1 MSRASCLLALGSSHL
16 KFDVWPTWALD
27 VDKAQALNSRLLHLI
42 LKLASCN
49 TCNHPYLKSLHAARA
64 LKENWF
70 SFQKNESRTNII
82 AITIASRWLTCRP
95 TVSKTKDRAIINYHH
110 DQNYDIY
117 LETKLHNALISG
129 HPGGGGG
136 DPGEPPVICT
146 TTFTNPPYPKPR
158 LFNKKLLTPLPWG
171 QRSVLCQVYRC
182 NISKELYRRNRIF
195 LPKNIVAM

>member
-82 AITIASRWLTCRP
+82 AITIASRWLTCTP
-95 TVSKTKDRAIINYHH
+95 TVSKTKDRAIISYHH

-129 HPGGGGG
+129 HPGGGRWSRGA
-136 DPGEPPVICT
+136 PGHLHNDV
-146 TTFTNPPYPKPR
+146 YKS
-158 LFNKKLLTPLPWG
+158 PLP
-171 QRSVLCQVYRC
+171 
-182 NISKELYRRNRIF
+182 KT
-195 LPKNIVAM
+195 KIV